1 MHLMKR
7 HRESLPKTSRQE
19 SLCGHEHNLH
29 FSFAGG
35 AILSFFNVGITRY
48 ILKKYDRNDVSR
60 VYGISGGAL
69 CGLWFL
75 ATHDS
80 KNFDLVTD
88 TYVKE
93 WEAKVAREGGKVA
106 LQRSLRYHR
115 SLLWRFLPND
125 AYIRCSGKLHI
136 ALTRARTG
144 KLETI
149 SEFHS
154 QKHLIDTV
162 IAAMSIPFVN
172 TWRPVRVDKKWYL
185 DAGMITNQI
194 TCCSEVIC
202 CSPFPQLFSFWKK
215 PEFVPHQSIM
225 GRNRLI
231 DAFDPETDVRKQL
244 EMGFEA
250 AKTFFEEPYQQPR
263 LSSGQPRGIFPTLQ
277 ALGAS

>member
-1 MHLMKR
+1 MHLVRR
-7 HRESLPKTSRQE
+7 HQDNLSKPRKQE

-48 ILKKYDRNDVSR
+48 ILKKFDREDVSR

-115 SLLWRFLPND
+115 SLLWRFLPED
-125 AYIRCSGKLHI
+125 AYKRCSGKLHI

-144 KLETI
+144 RLEII
-149 SEFHS
+149 SEFES
-154 QKHLIDTV
+154 QKHLIDTA

-172 TWRPVRVDKKWYL
+172 TWRPVRVQNKWYL

-194 TCCSEVIC
+194 VCCNEVIC
-202 CSPFPQLFSFWKK
+202 CSPFPQLFSLWKA
-215 PEFVPHQSIM
+215 PEFTPHQSIM
-225 GRNRLI
+225 GNNRLI
-231 DAFDPETDVRKQL
+231 DAFDPNTDVKKQL

-250 AKTFFEEPYQQPR
+250 AKAYFEDPYSQRQSSSSKPR
-263 LSSGQPRGIFPTLQ
+263 AIFPMLQ
-277 ALGAS
+277 NLGI

>member
-1 MHLMKR
+1 MHLIKR
-7 HRESLPKTSRQE
+7 HRDALSKPQRQE

-35 AILSFFNVGITRY
+35 AVLSFFNVGITRY
-48 ILKKYDRNDVSR
+48 ILKKFDREDVSR

-144 KLETI
+144 KLEII
-149 SEFHS
+149 SEFES
-154 QKHLIDTV
+154 QKHLIDTA

-172 TWRPVRVDKKWYL
+172 TWRPVRVQNKWYL

-194 TCCSEVIC
+194 VCCNQVIC
-202 CSPFPQLFSFWKK
+202 CSPFPQLFSLWKA
-215 PEFVPHQSIM
+215 PEFTPHQNIM
-225 GRNRLI
+225 GNNRLI
-231 DAFDPETDVRKQL
+231 DAFDPNTDVRKQL
-244 EMGFEA
+244 EQGFEA
-250 AKTFFEEPYQQPR
+250 AKTYFEDPYAQRNTGTAKPR
-263 LSSGQPRGIFPTLQ
+263 AIFPMLQ
-277 ALGAS
+277 GLGI